1 MENIVE
7 EVEDKSQNEGSPA
20 NSQRYEDM
28 GRCEGVSSSDSV
40 DHNDVLSRYSH
51 GHHWVKSQ
59 ADLKNE
65 YDGVVTELLD
75 KCRLMRSFL
84 SLRIHHVL
92 QINLIKAEKYL
103 FQTFWLS
110 IS

>member
-40 DHNDVLSRYSH
+40 DQSDVLSNLRHHKSH
-51 GHHWVKSQ
+51 GCQ
-59 ADLKNE
+59 ADWDNLTIEINIL
-65 YDGVVTELLD
+65 T
-75 KCRLMRSFL
+75 RLIWRNNT
-84 SLRIHHVL
+84 IV
-92 QINLIKAEKYL
+92 
-103 FQTFWLS
+103 
-110 IS
+110 